1 MSAPRVK
8 SWCAALL
15 VLCCAPAANAAAV
28 TWVKVVGSGA
38 SQIFV
43 DTGSIR
49 QTGDIVSAW
58 YRRDFNRPMLT
69 EKKHLPY
76 RSSKVLSYYNCADRE
91 VAPAQWITYEKT
103 GGMGKV
109 ISNEKVIS
117 LSYGEVPRGE
127 AGEAVFDFVCKYVKQ
142 QRK

>member
-1 MSAPRVK
+1 MK
-8 SWCAALL
+8 SGRAALL
-15 VLCCAPAANAAAV
+15 ALCCVLAANAAAAN
-28 TWVKVVGSGA
+28 WVKVVGSGA

-76 RSSKVLSYYNCADRE
+76 RSSRVLSYYNCADRE

-103 GGMGKV
+103 GGLGKV

-117 LSYGEVPRGE
+117 LSYGDVPRGE
-127 AGEAVFDFVCKYVKQ
+127 AGEAIFDFVCKYVRQHK
-142 QRK
+142 K